1 MTEYG
6 LYDTIPSTEEERI
19 KTLLYNNF
27 VLTLP
32 LNFDDGVENDYC
44 TLNFNIENDANDE
57 YIIKSFNVTL
67 DDERFRHQNY

>member
-44 TLNFNIENDANDE
+44 TLNFNIEN
-57 YIIKSFNVTL
+57 
-67 DDERFRHQNY
+67 